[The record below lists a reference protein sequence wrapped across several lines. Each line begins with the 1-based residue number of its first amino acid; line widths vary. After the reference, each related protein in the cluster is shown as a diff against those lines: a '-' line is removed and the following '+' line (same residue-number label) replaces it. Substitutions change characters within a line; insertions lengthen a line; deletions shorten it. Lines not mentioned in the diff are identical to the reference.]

1 MTRNVKLN
9 SSMLTCTCVCVC
21 VYMGVC
27 TCVHG
32 CVCACVCVS
41 VCMLTKQLP
50 GAWATTHLSL
60 INITKTLFRLIF
72 YLFSAAQ
79 RNTKEVIH
87 VAVVVA
93 QLANQLLQTLEIRGS
108 NLTNNIQSIVR
119 YEEAKIGSFL
129 LLSLNFNSGALF
141 SLISVLS

>member
-1 MTRNVKLN
+1 
-9 SSMLTCTCVCVC
+9 MLTCTCVCVC

-32 CVCACVCVS
+32 WVCARVCVS

-60 INITKTLFRLIF
+60 INLTKTLFRLIF

-79 RNTKEVIH
+79 RNTKEVFH

-108 NLTNNIQSIVR
+108 NLNNNNIQPIVR

-129 LLSLNFNSGALF
+129 FLSLNFNSGALF

>member
-1 MTRNVKLN
+1 
-9 SSMLTCTCVCVC
+9 MLTCTCVCVFTWVC
-21 VYMGVC
+21 ARVYMD
-27 TCVHG
+27 
-32 CVCACVCVS
+32 VCARVYMDVCAR

-79 RNTKEVIH
+79 RNTKEVFH
-87 VAVVVA
+87 VAVFVA
-93 QLANQLLQTLEIRGS
+93 QLANQLLQTLEIPGS

-119 YEEAKIGSFL
+119 NEEAKIGSFL
-129 LLSLNFNSGALF
+129 FLSLNFNSGALF

>member
-1 MTRNVKLN
+1 MHV
-9 SSMLTCTCVCVC
+9 CVCVC
-21 VYMGVC
+21 L
-27 TCVHG
+27 HG
-32 CVCACVCVS
+32 CVHVCTWMCVRAHVCMC

-79 RNTKEVIH
+79 RNTKEVFH

-141 SLISVLS
+141 SYVQCP

>member
-1 MTRNVKLN
+1 
-9 SSMLTCTCVCVC
+9 MLTCTCVCVFTWVC
-21 VYMGVC
+21 ARVYMD
-27 TCVHG
+27 
-32 CVCACVCVS
+32 VCAR

-79 RNTKEVIH
+79 RNTKEVFH

-108 NLTNNIQSIVR
+108 NLNNNNIQPIVR

-129 LLSLNFNSGALF
+129 FSSPNFNSGALF